1 MRGGRGTNPEDG
13 NGTGQDAR
21 EKMKQLKERVG
32 LFIRY
37 LLHFWEVSF
46 IFSGGTTYTVR
57 AEGETQ
63 LFLK

>member
-1 MRGGRGTNPEDG
+1 MRREGGRGTNPEDG

-32 LFIRY
+32 PFKRY
-37 LLHFWEVSF
+37 LLHFWEVFFSF
-46 IFSGGTTYTVR
+46 GRGYRHIR

-63 LFLK
+63 LF